1 MSLQGKT
8 AIFENCSFFLFTM
21 SAWYSVNLVE
31 RGLDGGDDNGKAPVK
46 EVVDDVG
53 LEYSNSF
60 SVRHLLSVSLYLY
73 SI

>member
-31 RGLDGGDDNGKAPVK
+31 
-46 EVVDDVG
+46 EVIVTTKTMVPKKW
-53 LEYSNSF
+53 
-60 SVRHLLSVSLYLY
+60 
-73 SI
+73 